1 MLYTTTIGTNNI
13 AKGIQQHNYTFEC
26 VSIYIYIY
34 INIYIYIHTRS
45 HMCIYITHVYI
56 SIYISIYLY
65 IYIYTYTQAHICV
78 YTSHMCVY
86 IHTIFP
92 YDCHSDVCNC
102 VHAVQFLLFIRC

>member
-1 MLYTTTIGTNNI
+1 MLYTTTITNNI

-56 SIYISIYLY
+56 SIYLSIY
-65 IYIYTYTQAHICV
+65 IFIYTYTQAHICV

-86 IHTIFP
+86 IYIYTIFP

-102 VHAVQFLLFIRC
+102 VHAVQFLLLIRC